1 MGRLMAPIDVR
12 EDSQLSELSKR
23 ISAGPMTLVLVYADW
38 CGHCQRFKPMMEK
51 LESYPQRS
59 IQTARIRDD
68 MFPKSSLAS
77 AKIEGYPTLML
88 VNQSGEVTAFKNNAG
103 EVTNAIPDHTNE
115 DKMISI
121 VKNGGTAAGM
131 NAMEESSVVQNVG
144 GVAGTGMPTNSILSD
159 RLPNEEVGRLNSQ
172 LVKSANTLLKEATAP
187 VVPAPQRGG
196 GLWSAVMMASQR
208 LAPAAALFLA
218 ADASQSRKKMT
229 ARKTRRVSKARK
241 GRGRK

>member
-1 MGRLMAPIDVR
+1 MGRLMPPVDIR

-51 LESYPQRS
+51 LESCPQRS

-88 VNQSGEVTAFKNNAG
+88 VKQSGEVTAFKNNAG

-115 DKMISI
+115 DKMLSI

-131 NAMEESSVVQNVG
+131 NAMEESSIVQNV
-144 GVAGTGMPTNSILSD
+144 ATGNTILSD
-159 RLPNEEVGRLNSQ
+159 RLPNDEVGRLNSQ

-218 ADASQSRKKMT
+218 ADASQSRKRPA
-229 ARKTRRVSKARK
+229 ARKTRRVGKARK
-241 GRGRK
+241 GRARK

>member
-1 MGRLMAPIDVR
+1 MGRLMPPVDIR

-23 ISAGPMTLVLVYADW
+23 IKAGPLTLVLVYADW

-51 LESYPQRS
+51 LENLSQRS

-68 MFPKSSLAS
+68 MFPKSSLS
-77 AKIEGYPTLML
+77 NAKIEGYPTLML
-88 VNQSGEVTAFKNNAG
+88 VKQSGEVASFQNSAG

-115 DKMISI
+115 AKMISI
-121 VKNGGTAAGM
+121 VRSAGTGAGM
-131 NAMEESSVVQNVG
+131 NAMEKSSVA
-144 GVAGTGMPTNSILSD
+144 VAGAGAVNLKSNPILSD

-172 LVKSANTLLKEATAP
+172 LVRSANTLLKEATAP

-196 GLWSAVMMASQR
+196 GLWSAVMMASQK

-218 ADASQSRKKMT
+218 ADASQRGRS
-229 ARKTRRVSKARK
+229 ARKTRRVRK
-241 GRGRK
+241 SRRGGRK

>member
-1 MGRLMAPIDVR
+1 MSPIDIR
-12 EDSQLSELSKR
+12 EDSQLNELSKR
-23 ISAGPMTLVLVYADW
+23 ISAGPLTLVLVYADW

-51 LESYPQRS
+51 LEKCPQRS

-88 VNQSGEVTAFKNNAG
+88 VKQSGEVASFKNNSG

-115 DKMISI
+115 QKMMSL
-121 VKNGGTAAGM
+121 VRTGGTDKGLNIM
-131 NAMEESSVVQNVG
+131 NEAEVVD
-144 GVAGTGMPTNSILSD
+144 TGATEPKNSILSD

-172 LVKSANTLLKEATAP
+172 LVKSTNTLLKEATAP
-187 VVPAPQRGG
+187 VVPSPQRGG

-218 ADASQSRKKMT
+218 ADASQRRGSS
-229 ARKTRRVSKARK
+229 ARKTRRGGRKGSK

>member
-1 MGRLMAPIDVR
+1 MPPIDVR

-23 ISAGPMTLVLVYADW
+23 ISAGPLTLVLVYADW
-38 CGHCQRFKPMMEK
+38 CGHCQRFKPMMDK
-51 LESYPQRS
+51 LESCPDRS

-68 MFPKSSLAS
+68 MFPKSSLSS

-88 VNQSGEVTAFKNNAG
+88 VKQSGEVASFKNNSG

-115 DKMISI
+115 QKMMSI
-121 VKNGGTAAGM
+121 VRTGGTTQGLEAM
-131 NAMEESSVVQNVG
+131 NEASVVENVNTI
-144 GVAGTGMPTNSILSD
+144 ANNNNILSD

-172 LVKSANTLLKEATAP
+172 LVKSTNTLLKEATAP
-187 VVPAPQRGG
+187 VVPSPQRGG

-218 ADASQSRKKMT
+218 ADASQSRKRPA
-229 ARKTRRVSKARK
+229 ARKTRKGRK